1 MVDFYGGSTTSTA
14 SGYPDQTCNKYP
26 EMAGIIENIYC
37 EQVFTKLPLA
47 QASQRLLPDPK
58 SCNRPREFLSFGRPN
73 VRGYDINGILEADV
87 ATYCKREYK
96 LGGFHYARTKA
107 NMLDGLIDCNDP
119 LIKKEINAEMEKA
132 LAEDADARMGCGVPA
147 LASACTQGNAAG
159 QSGIALGTLAAPI
172 GLTGLQTGGPA
183 GAVYAFTYLL
193 LGPQL
198 FDEMLLG
205 ADGVAAIVPV
215 FLKHQL
221 LNSTLLTNAQLNG
234 GTSSYL
240 DSKYCQA
247 ISLRCGFDVYSGNC
261 QAAVGT
267 FNPGSGARPVY
278 RVTWIKRKYFDSAM
292 GIVMSERNV
301 RHGAGMDSYSTTMI
315 RDGWA
320 VTHKEAVAVGYVYA
334 AV

>member
-1 MVDFYGGSTTSTA
+1 MADFYGGSNTGTA

-26 EMAGIIENIYC
+26 EMAGVIENIYC
-37 EQVFTKLPLA
+37 RQIYTQIPLA
-47 QASQRLLPDPK
+47 QATQRLLPDPK

-87 ATYCKREYK
+87 ATWCKREYK

-107 NMLDGLIDCNDP
+107 NLLDNLVDCNDP
-119 LIKKEINAEMEKA
+119 LIKAQINKEMEMA
-132 LAEDADARMGCGVPA
+132 LSEDADARMACGIPA
-147 LASACTQGNAAG
+147 LASACTQGNNAG
-159 QSGIALGTLAAPI
+159 QSGLQLGTPTAPI
-172 GLTGLQTGGPA
+172 AITSLQTGGPA
-183 GAVYAFTYLL
+183 GSTYVFTYLL
-193 LGPQL
+193 QGPQL
-198 FDEMLLG
+198 FDELLL
-205 ADGVAAIVPV
+205 DSNDVAVIIPT
-215 FLKHQL
+215 FMKHQL
-221 LNSTLLTNAQLNG
+221 LNSTTLNNYNSNG
-234 GTSSYL
+234 MGSSFL
-240 DSKYCQA
+240 ESKYCES
-247 ISLRCGFDVYSGNC
+247 ISLRCGFNVYAGNC

-292 GIVMSERNV
+292 GIVLNERNV